1 MCRIENYIIIAKG
14 DNMNKSNARI
24 AILKA
29 MVSLLEVE
37 KFDQITIKQ
46 ICAESGV
53 HRSTFYAHFE
63 DKYQLMETIKS
74 YHMKRYR
81 NLMRYTKNIIVSSP
95 IEEAKQ
101 RLIQVFRLLFKYIL
115 KFKTYFSGLVLTQT
129 QYDLVRDYIQ
139 FTKEGYTSILEVL
152 PPMND
157 SNYFIDYTLGGQL
170 AIIYSWI
177 TNGCKEDC
185 ETMAMILYNNVIKV
199 NR

>member
-1 MCRIENYIIIAKG
+1 
-14 DNMNKSNARI
+14 MNKSNARI

-29 MVSLLEVE
+29 MVALLEKE

-46 ICAESGV
+46 ICVESGV

-81 NLMRYTKNIIVSSP
+81 NLMQYTKNIIVSSP
-95 IEEAKQ
+95 IQEAKQ
-101 RLIQVFRLLFKYIL
+101 RMIQVFRVLFKYIL
-115 KFKTYFSGLVLTQT
+115 RFKMYFSGLVLTQS
-129 QYDLVRDYIQ
+129 QYDFIRDYIQ

-152 PPMND
+152 PPMNY

-177 TNGCKEDC
+177 TRGCEEDSD
-185 ETMAMILYNNVIKV
+185 TMAMILYNNIIKL